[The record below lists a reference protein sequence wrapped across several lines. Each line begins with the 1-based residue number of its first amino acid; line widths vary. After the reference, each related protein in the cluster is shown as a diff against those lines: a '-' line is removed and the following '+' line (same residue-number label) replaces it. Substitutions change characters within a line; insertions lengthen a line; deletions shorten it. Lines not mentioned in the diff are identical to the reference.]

1 MDGYDW
7 IDREVAEEAWQES
20 QDLMAEFGSQPDYD
34 SIIKQA
40 QIEALEVDQGLKR
53 AIEDGGESELF

>member
-20 QDLMAEFGSQPDYD
+20 QDLMAEFGFQPDEPPFKPWLVSD
-34 SIIKQA
+34 PFNLS
-40 QIEALEVDQGLKR
+40 D
-53 AIEDGGESELF
+53 